1 MTVPRFIAMKAARRK
16 IVMLT
21 AYDYITANLLDSA
34 GVDALL
40 VGDSLGMVVQGH
52 PTTLPVSLEQMIY
65 HAEMVSRAAKRALVV
80 ADMPF
85 LSYQTGKR
93 DAIANAGRIL
103 KETRCQAVK
112 LEAAPDQAELIAA
125 LVSAGIPVMAHL
137 GLRPQSIHQSGYQVQ
152 RDRQRLLA
160 DSKAMEQAGAFA
172 ILLECVPADIATQV
186 TTEVNVP
193 TIGIGAGPGCDG
205 QILVFHDLLGLVPGR
220 VPRHAKVFADVKAVI
235 VDAVTRYRDEVR
247 SGAFPTSQQSFT

>member
-1 MTVPRFIAMKAARRK
+1 
-16 IVMLT
+16 
-21 AYDYITANLLDSA
+21 
-34 GVDALL
+34 
-40 VGDSLGMVVQGH
+40 
-52 PTTLPVSLEQMIY
+52 
-65 HAEMVSRAAKRALVV
+65 
-80 ADMPF
+80 
-85 LSYQTGKR
+85 
-93 DAIANAGRIL
+93 
-103 KETRCQAVK
+103 
-112 LEAAPDQAELIAA
+112 
-125 LVSAGIPVMAHL
+125 MAHL